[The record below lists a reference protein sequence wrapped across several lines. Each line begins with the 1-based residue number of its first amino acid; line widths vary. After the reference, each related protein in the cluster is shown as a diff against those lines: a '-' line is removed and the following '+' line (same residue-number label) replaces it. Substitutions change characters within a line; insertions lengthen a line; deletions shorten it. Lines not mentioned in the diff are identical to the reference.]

1 MRPFI
6 ERYPRFLRGSP
17 EFRDLQ
23 QALEPELLEL
33 WESRDGALA
42 QLCVETATWGLSYW
56 ERTLGLP
63 VDEGAGIEAR
73 RGRVRARLLSVGVTT
88 VATVQSVAESF
99 FSGTV
104 EVTEYAGD
112 FLVEI
117 RFFWESGPPPSLDD
131 LTRALR
137 EIMPAHLGIAYEMLR
152 NMASQKY
159 LSLHGGQLMEI
170 SGSDIIHAGAGHYAA
185 LPGGVLVELYGG
197 DALPGTM
204 ERYSILTGAE
214 QVELEGNDIIPGA
227 MARVSA
233 LSGGTMLEFHPGEG
247 GAEGG
252 AEL

>member
-1 MRPFI
+1 MIPFI

-23 QALEPELLEL
+23 QALEPELAEL
-33 WESRDGALA
+33 WAARDSALE
-42 QLCVETATWGLSYW
+42 QLCVETATWGLSFW

-63 VDEGAGIEAR
+63 VDKGAGIDAR
-73 RGRVRARLLSVGVTT
+73 RGRVRARLRSVGVTT

-117 RFFWESGPPPSLDD
+117 RFFWESGPPPSMDD

-170 SGSDIIHAGAGHYAA
+170 SGDDIIHADLGRCEI
-185 LPGGVLVELYGG
+185 LTGGVLLEFRGN
-197 DALPGTM
+197 DAVPGAL
-204 ERYSILTGAE
+204 EEYSALTGGTA
-214 QVELEGNDIIPGA
+214 VEIFTDD
-227 MARVSA
+227 
-233 LSGGTMLEFHPGEG
+233 

-252 AEL
+252 AEQ